1 MLCVCVTRAKV
12 AGQVKLMI
20 ILSIDTSCDETSA
33 AVTDGTKILSNIVWS
48 QASLHSK
55 FGGVMPSLAQRMH
68 EERID
73 WVVNRAMTNAKC
85 QMTNLD
91 AIAVTI
97 GPGLSIALGVGVNK
111 AKELALKYNKKLISV
126 NHLEGHILSPLAV
139 SGISNVQL
147 PISNKFSI
155 SNLQFPALG
164 LVLSGKNTQL
174 IQIDKI
180 GKYKILAETQDD
192 ALGEALDKAA
202 RMLGLGYPGGAIFEK
217 MARLGRRPVGAYGP
231 EGDPKK
237 YKLPVPMAGQE
248 DRRIFSYS
256 GLKTAMM
263 RLVIS
268 EQPLTKQKIY
278 DLAACFQ
285 NVAFV
290 HIIRVLHFILTNDY
304 PKTPQD
310 LLVGGGVGANV
321 ELRKRLRKFGK
332 EFKMNV
338 HFPYSN
344 KLYGDNAAMIGIAAS
359 FKYQRGEFIDP
370 DKIDRN
376 PRAKIDAVI

>member
-1 MLCVCVTRAKV
+1 MT
-12 AGQVKLMI
+12 

-33 AVTDGTKILSNIVWS
+33 AVTEGVNIISNIVWS

-73 WVVNRAMTNAKC
+73 FVIHKALGSKYKNFKGI
-85 QMTNLD
+85 D

-111 AKELALKYNKKLISV
+111 AKELAQKYNLKLIAV
-126 NHLEGHILSPLAV
+126 NHLEGHVLSSLAFTKN
-139 SGISNVQL
+139 SQFTINNL
-147 PISNKFSI
+147 PSDGKLR
-155 SNLQFPALG
+155 LQFPALG

-217 MARLGRRPVGAYGP
+217 MARSAGSGQA
-231 EGDPKK
+231 K
-237 YKLPVPMAGQE
+237 YKLPVPLVGQE
-248 DRRIFSYS
+248 ERRIFSYS

-263 RLVIS
+263 RLVAS

-278 DLAACFQ
+278 DLAASFQ
-285 NVAFV
+285 NVAFK
-290 HIIRVLHFILTNDY
+290 HIERVLRYILANDY
-304 PKTPQD
+304 KKVPTH
-310 LLVGGGVGANV
+310 LFVGGGVGANV
-321 ELRKRLRKFGK
+321 EIRKRLRKLGK
-332 EFKMNV
+332 EFNLEV

-370 DKIDRN
+370 NKIDRN
-376 PRAKIDAVI
+376 PRAKISS